1 MSGRVRL
8 AAVPFLSA
16 RPFTYGLEQGLGEDL
31 FELAFDSPEGCA
43 RRVSS
48 GEAHLALLPSANYRR
63 IARDRGLDV
72 RVVPHIAAVV
82 RDDLPTALA
91 EEHSLGALT
100 GSVGDWRA
108 RTGLPFVS
116 LLWCGRLG
124 TIGPEVA
131 NLLAQSLRQGLAHL
145 RDIAT
150 AFAEAHGGD
159 PAHNERLLAHSLGY
173 RLGSAELSGLGAF
186 FDHLH
191 LAEAPALTAPAPA
204 RIRLFEF
211 DEAPHIAQPT
221 GPTRVKIAMPGV
233 DALLADAAAGKRLSP
248 AEGIRLYESASLLD
262 LGKAADQ
269 RRQSLHARNL
279 VTYIIDRN
287 VNYTNL
293 CVTACKFCNF
303 FRPAKSQEAYTLS
316 REVLAQ
322 KFSETV
328 AMGGIQILLQG
339 GVNPQLRLD
348 YFEDLFRW
356 TKANFPLALHAL
368 SPEEVSFIAKQEGL
382 PIRTV
387 LERLVA
393 AGLDSLPG
401 GGAEILDDEI
411 RHRISPLKCSADT
424 WITVMREAH
433 GLGLR
438 TTATLVFGFGE
449 TPEHIAKHLERLRAL
464 QDKTAGFTAFICWP
478 FQAEGT
484 RLRLGDDTTALRYLR
499 VFSLAR
505 LYLDNFPN
513 LQVSWPTMGPTIG
526 QVALRFGGNDFG
538 SAMIEENVVSQAG
551 AVFKLSAEDIERR
564 VRAAGF
570 VPRRRNMRYEL
581 LPVRGGAASVGREA
595 AGNIPPQL
603 PLAGA

>member
-1 MSGRVRL
+1 VSERVRL

-16 RPFTYGLEQGLGEDL
+16 RPLTYGLEQGLDEDL

-43 RRVSS
+43 QRLSR
-48 GEAHLALLPSANYRR
+48 GQAHLALLPSADYHR
-63 IARDRGLDV
+63 IARERGLDL

-82 RDDLPTALA
+82 RDDLPPNFFG
-91 EEHSLGALT
+91 EYSLGSLAGT
-100 GSVGDWRA
+100 VGEWRE

-116 LLWCGRLG
+116 LLWVGRNGAVGL
-124 TIGPEVA
+124 EVA
-131 NLLAQSLRQGLAHL
+131 NLLARSLRQGLAHL
-145 RDIAT
+145 RAIAR
-150 AFAEAHGGD
+150 AFAEAQGGE
-159 PAHNERLLAHSLGY
+159 PAHHERFLAHSLGY
-173 RLGSAELSGLGAF
+173 RLSSEELSGLGAF

-191 LAEAPALTAPAPA
+191 LAEARSVPALAPA

-211 DEAPHIAQPT
+211 DDTPRIAKPT
-221 GPTRVKIAMPGV
+221 GSTHAKHAMPGV
-233 DALLADAAAGKRLSP
+233 DALLADAAAGKRLGP
-248 AEGIRLYESASLLD
+248 AEGIRLYQSASLLD

-269 RRQSLHARNL
+269 RRQFLHARNL

-328 AMGGIQILLQG
+328 AMGGIQVLLQG
-339 GVNPQLRLD
+339 GVNPQLRLA
-348 YFEDLFRW
+348 YFEELFRW

-368 SPEEVSFIAKQEGL
+368 SPEEVSFIAKQEDL

-449 TPEHIAKHLERLRAL
+449 TPEHIANHLERLRVL

-505 LYLDNFPN
+505 LYLDNFPS

-581 LPVRGGAASVGREA
+581 LPVRSGSLSVSSEGAGSTAT
-595 AGNIPPQL
+595 L
-603 PLAGA
+603 TLATSA